1 MKKHGLKLEE
11 KKPMWFDSFYIS
23 MLSSKSR
30 KGNTNYIT
38 AFINGLRSNLS
49 ALIDKDKSSS
59 LIYIISKA

>member
-23 MLSSKSR
+23 MLSSKYR

-38 AFINGLRSNLS
+38 AFINGLRSNMT
-49 ALIDKDKSSS
+49 ALLNNDYSSS
-59 LIYIISKA
+59 LIYIISKN